1 MKLILSVLIL
11 LYLNTSVAQV
21 GVNTTTPQATLDVNG
36 HTKVDEKLYLEA
48 PGDFNE
54 IRGSKLLV
62 EKQDKEIVQY
72 DIENS
77 RYGPINYA
85 ELKFENTQNIG
96 VQNYD
101 TKIPIDQ
108 YAVTVQGFYVRG
120 QYGETNVVASSD
132 SGDQY
137 IEGSQVYSYKDT
149 NTGTWHVKA
158 FVNNSKFRL
167 WNNANIQ
174 VNIYLNL
181 IIYRKGLLAK
191 ELPSWNVSAGNY
203 ITTGILSK
211 PAGF

>member
-1 MKLILSVLIL
+1 MKSILSIFIFF
-11 LYLNTSVAQV
+11 YIGTSLAQV
-21 GVNTTTPQATLDVNG
+21 GVNTITPQATLDVNG
-36 HTKVDEKLYLEA
+36 HIKVDEKLFLEA

-85 ELKFENTQNIG
+85 ELKFENTKNIG
-96 VQNYD
+96 IQNYD

-149 NTGTWHVKA
+149 DTETWHIKA

-191 ELPSWNVSAGNY
+191 EVADQSIS
-203 ITTGILSK
+203 LSNSTSLQIAK